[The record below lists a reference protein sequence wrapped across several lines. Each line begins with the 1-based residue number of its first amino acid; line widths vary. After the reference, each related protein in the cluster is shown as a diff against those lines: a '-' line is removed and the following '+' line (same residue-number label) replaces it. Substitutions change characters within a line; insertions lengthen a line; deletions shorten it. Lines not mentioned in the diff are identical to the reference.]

1 MSAEQAFQSSEHPL
15 TLEELVDNYQ
25 GAQPPPVVSSST
37 CGKFWSRRLSAIM
50 PFIHVAS
57 VFMSILT
64 INRVA
69 GVPDICRTVSFFGY
83 FYGITM
89 FSFGINEISL
99 WVPTILTYRIQC
111 LNWLLALVAWVLQVV
126 SVVASQRAEGP
137 FVEKKYLDGEVIL
150 QNVTDSFR
158 AIYIARLVMAVVI
171 WLLVSLRLYDILLC
185 LRCSNNRI
193 TTNKEVNRLEL
204 GQDVVPLQRLEKAY
218 LR

>member
-57 VFMSILT
+57 VFMLILT

-83 FYGITM
+83 FYVRV
-89 FSFGINEISL
+89 L
-99 WVPTILTYRIQC
+99 L
-111 LNWLLALVAWVLQVV
+111 LLALP
-126 SVVASQRAEGP
+126 G
-137 FVEKKYLDGEVIL
+137 
-150 QNVTDSFR
+150 
-158 AIYIARLVMAVVI
+158 M
-171 WLLVSLRLYDILLC
+171 
-185 LRCSNNRI
+185 
-193 TTNKEVNRLEL
+193 TNTRE
-204 GQDVVPLQRLEKAY
+204 
-218 LR
+218 

>member
-1 MSAEQAFQSSEHPL
+1 
-15 TLEELVDNYQ
+15 
-25 GAQPPPVVSSST
+25 
-37 CGKFWSRRLSAIM
+37 
-50 PFIHVAS
+50 
-57 VFMSILT
+57 
-64 INRVA
+64 
-69 GVPDICRTVSFFGY
+69 
-83 FYGITM
+83 M
-89 FSFGINEISL
+89 FSFGINEILL

-171 WLLVSLRLYDILLC
+171 WLLVLLRLYDILLC